1 MRGPGPGSMRGAGPS
16 RSAAPMERHMQ
27 RPQQRA
33 MPRQQPNVRRAEP
46 NRQGRPNVTQRPQ
59 AGPQM
64 RRDAHQGRPDAQR
77 PNQAAQRPGGDRPTA
92 ERNGDRSTAG
102 RGDERRPNGERG
114 EDRRNTA
121 DRNPVARHEEFQR
134 ARENLAPDNR
144 NRLRNAFDF
153 DRARIHRAGFD
164 HRIGH
169 RISRDIRL
177 WAIPAAVF
185 GYFPYYEGYSYFV
198 AGDDLCI
205 VDPRTYTV
213 VDVVERTYWN
223 TGRPQV
229 AGLNLTGQE
238 IVLVRESIP
247 PDYPDAGLNLRLA
260 LGATIPRDAQ
270 LDEFPAILLDRI
282 PRLAE
287 YRFVVDRDQIVI
299 VRPADREIAM
309 VIDRRP

>member
-1 MRGPGPGSMRGAGPS
+1 MP
-16 RSAAPMERHMQ
+16 
-27 RPQQRA
+27 RPQATQRA
-33 MPRQQPNVRRAEP
+33 VPRQQPNVRRAEP
-46 NRQGRPNVTQRPQ
+46 SRQGRPAVSQRPQ
-59 AGPQM
+59 ANPQM
-64 RRDAHQGRPDAQR
+64 RRNAEQNRPQGQR
-77 PNQAAQRPGGDRPTA
+77 PNQAAQRPGDRP
-92 ERNGDRSTAG
+92 NVDQ
-102 RGDERRPNGERG
+102 RGGNRPNA
-114 EDRRNTA
+114 TA
-121 DRNPVARHEEFQR
+121 DRTNPGARHEEIQR
-134 ARENLAPDNR
+134 ARNNLAPDNR
-144 NRLRNAFDF
+144 NRLRHAFDF

-169 RISRDIRL
+169 RIGRDIRL

-229 AGLNLTGQE
+229 AGLDLSGQE
-238 IVLVRESIP
+238 VTLVRESIP

-260 LGATIPRDAQ
+260 LGASIPPGAQ
-270 LDEFPAILLDRI
+270 LDEFPAILLDRV

-287 YRFVVDRDQIVI
+287 YRFVVAQDQIVI
-299 VRPADREIAM
+299 VRPSDREIAM